1 MHGSGE
7 TSASLHNQLPL
18 VYEELRRL
26 AAAYLR
32 RERPGHTLQPTSL
45 VHEAYLRLASQRE
58 TDWSNRAQFIGLAA
72 SMMRR
77 ILVNY
82 AESRAAAKRGPS
94 ALLLSLDDGS
104 AVPASPQP
112 VPTVDLLALDQALT
126 QLAAFDPDCAK
137 IVEMKYFG
145 GLTFEEIAEVLGVAE
160 RTVQRHW
167 RTARA
172 WLFAHLSA

>member
-1 MHGSGE
+1 MSDPDE
-7 TSASLHNQLPL
+7 PRNSLDDQLPL

-26 AAAYLR
+26 AASYLR
-32 RERPGHTLQPTSL
+32 RERSDHTLQPTSL
-45 VHEAYLRLASQRE
+45 VHEAYLRLLEQRE
-58 TDWSNRAQFIGLAA
+58 TGWSNRAQLIGLAA

-82 AESRAAAKRGPS
+82 AQGHGALKRGGG
-94 ALLLSLDDGS
+94 ALRMSIDEPDS
-104 AVPASPQP
+104 TDPASK
-112 VPTVDLLALDQALT
+112 PTSSVDLLALDEALD
-126 QLAAFDPDCAK
+126 QLALFHPECAR

-145 GLTFEEIAEVLGVAE
+145 GLTFDEVAEVLGITE

-172 WLFAHLSA
+172 WLFARLST

>member
-1 MHGSGE
+1 MTGPGE
-7 TSASLHNQLPL
+7 TPASLHHQLPL

-32 RERPGHTLQPTSL
+32 RERQGHTLQPTSL
-45 VHEAYLRLASQRE
+45 VHEAYLRLASQRDA
-58 TDWSNRAQFIGLAA
+58 DWSNRAQFIGLAA

-82 AESRAAAKRGPS
+82 AEARAAAKRPTS
-94 ALLLSLDDGS
+94 ALILSLDDS
-104 AVPASPQP
+104 LSPLSP
-112 VPTVDLLALDQALT
+112 VPSVDLLALDQALT
-126 QLAAFDPDCAK
+126 QLAAFDPNCAK

>member
-1 MHGSGE
+1 MPAPPE
-7 TSASLHNQLPL
+7 PNRSLDSQLPL

-32 RERPGHTLQPTSL
+32 RERSDHTLQPTSL
-45 VHEAYLRLASQRE
+45 VHEAYLRLAQQRQ

-82 AESRAAAKRGPS
+82 AEGRAAVKRGSGALRLSLEEDSGAEQPS
-94 ALLLSLDDGS
+94 SPAPSVDLLSLD
-104 AVPASPQP
+104 Q
-112 VPTVDLLALDQALT
+112 ALDQ
-126 QLAAFDPDCAK
+126 LATFQPECAR

-145 GLTFEEIAEVLGVAE
+145 GLGFDEIAEVLGVSE

-172 WLFAHLSA
+172 WLFSRLSS

>member
-1 MHGSGE
+1 MPGE
-7 TSASLHNQLPL
+7 PRDSLDSQLPL

-32 RERPGHTLQPTSL
+32 RERPDHTLQATSL
-45 VHEAYLRLASQRE
+45 VHEAYLRLLDQRQA
-58 TDWSNRAQFIGLAA
+58 DWSNRAQFIGLAA

-82 AESRAAAKRGPS
+82 AESRAAVKRGGGALRLVLDEHS
-94 ALLLSLDDGS
+94 A
-104 AVPASPQP
+104 AASPAASA
-112 VPTVDLLALDQALT
+112 DLLALDRALD
-126 QLAAFDPDCAK
+126 QLALFHPECAR

-145 GLTFEEIAEVLGVAE
+145 GLSFEEIAGVLSVSE

-172 WLFAHLSA
+172 WLFARLSE

>member
-1 MHGSGE
+1 MPGE
-7 TSASLHNQLPL
+7 TPASLHDHLPL

-58 TDWSNRAQFIGLAA
+58 TNWSNRAQFIGLAA

-82 AESRAAAKRGPS
+82 AEARAAAKRPTS
-94 ALLLSLDDGS
+94 TLVLSLDDSSPSS
-104 AVPASPQP
+104 AP
-112 VPTVDLLALDQALT
+112 VPSVDLLALDHALT

-145 GLTFEEIAEVLGVAE
+145 GLTFDEIADLLGVSE

>member
-1 MHGSGE
+1 MTGPGE
-7 TSASLHNQLPL
+7 SRPSLHDQLPL

-32 RERPGHTLQPTSL
+32 RERPDHTLQPTSL
-45 VHEAYLRLASQRE
+45 VHEAYLRLASQRD

-82 AESRAAAKRGPS
+82 AESRAAAKRGAG
-94 ALLLSLDDGS
+94 ALRLSLDDS
-104 AVPASPQP
+104 LSPAAPPP
-112 VPTVDLLALDQALT
+112 VPFVDLLALDQALT

-145 GLTFEEIAEVLGVAE
+145 GLTFDEIAQVLGVAE

-172 WLFAHLSA
+172 WLFARLSA

>member
-1 MHGSGE
+1 MCGPGE
-7 TSASLHNQLPL
+7 PRNSLDDQLPL

-26 AAAYLR
+26 AASYLR
-32 RERPGHTLQPTSL
+32 RERSDHTLQPTSL
-45 VHEAYLRLASQRE
+45 VHEAYLRLLQQRE
-58 TDWSNRAQFIGLAA
+58 TGWSNRAQLIGLAA

-82 AESRAAAKRGPS
+82 AQGHAALKRGGGSLRMSIDEPESSEPS
-94 ALLLSLDDGS
+94 AKPPSS
-104 AVPASPQP
+104 
-112 VPTVDLLALDQALT
+112 VDLLALDQALD
-126 QLAAFDPDCAK
+126 QLAQFHPECAR

-145 GLTFEEIAEVLGVAE
+145 GLNFEEVAEVLGITE

-172 WLFAHLSA
+172 WLFTRLSP